1 MLTGAAAVIHPLA
14 ETAMQLPRKIL
25 PDLAWSFA
33 EPPPTSL
40 DAFLAE
46 LQGYGK
52 SVNAPVTESELAMR
66 FPLSA
71 MDIEYKYSARSPT
84 GAWVDVP
91 AIVRVRR
98 LSPPTYAELLYELH
112 AAAYDNLH
120 DQDRSYFEGLW
131 LIERESEK
139 GIPVYELY
147 LGS

>member
-1 MLTGAAAVIHPLA
+1 
-14 ETAMQLPRKIL
+14 MQLPHKIL

-33 EPPPTSL
+33 EPLPTTFNT
-40 DAFLAE
+40 FLAE
-46 LQGYGK
+46 LQSYGK
-52 SVNAPVTESELAMR
+52 SVNAPVTASELATR

-71 MDIEYKYSARSPT
+71 MDIEYKYSARSST

-98 LSPPTYAELLYELH
+98 PSPPTYAELLYELH

-120 DQDRSYFEGLW
+120 DQDHSYFEGLG
-131 LIERESEK
+131 LIDKENEK